1 MTAGDTNWQ
10 VHAMLMTDDKA
21 VGDTTANLWPTP
33 TANYLETTGERTGA
47 MLQLYYFTSP
57 FGTAGATYF
66 VRFAKPAVYGSHGL
80 TGRFGAGSPA
90 GYYVSDII
98 KNIAQRW
105 APKLDTSGVKETGFI
120 VPHSSFLEET
130 KPYDAFQ
137 ILNAYHRWETNVYEG
152 RKLQYYPIDLTDYD
166 WEVRLSDPG
175 MSVSLQG
182 DDVTALCN
190 GVVVRYRNL
199 ATGYEERLTPA
210 KNAALKDENPDNP
223 ANRNG
228 LQLYTTLS
236 LSVPTTEEGA
246 LQIGRVYLNEF
257 NQAKSPGS
265 ITFQGHLRDRAG
277 HWQQGW
283 KVRASDRLIISD
295 LPNDRVRVVAETDW
309 NHDSK
314 QGTIAVDSSFKRL
327 DAILAR
333 LGVQIEASGL
343 SLP

>member
-1 MTAGDTNWQ
+1 
-10 VHAMLMTDDKA
+10 
-21 VGDTTANLWPTP
+21 
-33 TANYLETTGERTGA
+33 
-47 MLQLYYFTSP
+47 
-57 FGTAGATYF
+57 
-66 VRFAKPAVYGSHGL
+66 
-80 TGRFGAGSPA
+80 
-90 GYYVSDII
+90 
-98 KNIAQRW
+98 
-105 APKLDTSGVKETGFI
+105 
-120 VPHSSFLEET
+120 
-130 KPYDAFQ
+130 
-137 ILNAYHRWETNVYEG
+137 
-152 RKLQYYPIDLTDYD
+152 
-166 WEVRLSDPG
+166 
-175 MSVSLQG
+175 
-182 DDVTALCN
+182 
-190 GVVVRYRNL
+190 
-199 ATGYEERLTPA
+199 
-210 KNAALKDENPDNP
+210 
-223 ANRNG
+223 
-228 LQLYTTLS
+228 LS